1 MLGEWGSTK
10 DSPAGRHRL
19 KRALEERRGA
29 EECEEFKPIRRGWC
43 VGEEKLREELLTQ
56 MSERMGAEHY
66 GEERAETAE
75 ALAEL
80 IIAEELKLGGGR
92 KLISKLSPRGQ

>member
-1 MLGEWGSTK
+1 M
-10 DSPAGRHRL
+10 
-19 KRALEERRGA
+19 
-29 EECEEFKPIRRGWC
+29 
-43 VGEEKLREELLTQ
+43 LTQ
-56 MSERMGAEHY
+56 MSERMGAERY

-92 KLISKLSPRGQ
+92 KLISKLGPKGIQ

>member
-1 MLGEWGSTK
+1 ML
-10 DSPAGRHRL
+10 A
-19 KRALEERRGA
+19 
-29 EECEEFKPIRRGWC
+29 
-43 VGEEKLREELLTQ
+43 Q

-80 IIAEELKLGGGR
+80 IRSGKGSRQGV
-92 KLISKLSPRGQ
+92 SS